1 MKIVLKDKVYV
12 QKNDLSY
19 LMNAMEGKAIPSSII
34 NKVFGEIFICCDD
47 NRYEFVEFTEPEA
60 IEFFKGWTYSV
71 DYMYVKDLTEE
82 DLIDAGSSII
92 EQRNAVALKY
102 NSMTPEERET
112 HSDLRVECDLLE
124 FKMLSIRDIVW
135 LKQGHLKMEF
145 PKDVRGTED
154 KKGLKGFLSWFRR

>member
-47 NRYEFVEFTEPEA
+47 NRYEFVEFTEPEE
-60 IEFFKGWTYSV
+60 IEFFKALSYSV

-82 DLIDAGSSII
+82 DLIDVGSSII
-92 EQRNAVALKY
+92 EQRNAIALKY
-102 NSMTPEERET
+102 NSMTPEEREA
-112 HSDLRVECDLLE
+112 HNDLRIECDLLE
-124 FKMLSIRDIVW
+124 FKMLSIRDMVW
-135 LKQGHLKMEF
+135 LKQGHIKMKF
-145 PKDVRGTED
+145 PRDVKGMEE
-154 KKGLKGFLSWFRR
+154 KKGIKGLFSKFRR